1 MKSVSLI
8 DQPVILEKPAMWSH
22 LFLWL
27 IMLVTTSGVVW
38 AYFSRV
44 EQTVPA
50 VGELEYKEG
59 AREIQAP
66 ITGAVV
72 RLHVENG
79 DRVQK
84 NQPLLTFSTTSPSAD
99 IKSLAKL
106 KSTLNQENQ
115 FYNSILQG
123 NGKGNLPAEWE
134 TMVKDRDARLQE
146 NEVLMALINEL
157 YNNQGRAINYSPNQS
172 GLVANYRA
180 EYQSR
185 ISAVE
190 GRIIEFN
197 KQLEQT
203 ENSIRATREQVQY
216 ATNQIRYSEE
226 QLNSAKDQLDKS
238 QEGLD
243 LNQSILGQIAPLV
256 EEGAMSDL
264 NKKRQEQEVLKSQ
277 NEFLR
282 QQDQITTRQS
292 EINARKGDVE
302 KQQAEIKRLE
312 DEKQKV
318 LASIDRTEQELQ
330 NTKDAW
336 AKELYF
342 RVEENKKQIATID
355 SQLSRY
361 KLDNEKRLG
370 DVNAQLEK
378 VEEQRDTQVLRSP
391 VAGGIYDLQAS
402 TKQDS
407 EVDMKKDEICNYVNQ
422 QVLKSGD
429 PKMKRCNEAYYE
441 AQQTEKLM
449 QILADDKGLEATIY
463 IKNTDL
469 ALVLNALRVKRKFL
483 QPYDGKTVAGEV
495 IECKA
500 EKDCICPD
508 SPEARQEIGITD
520 ADCIPV
526 EVTID
531 AFPNDQFGMVSGQLK
546 WLSQD
551 AIKPD
556 PEKGRQYFTFKG
568 KVKLDKQNFTLD
580 EERNIKIGLQS
591 GMSVNTK
598 INVGKRSVLD
608 IFLNRFTG
616 RINSITNLK

>member
-1 MKSVSLI
+1 MKSVSLV

-22 LFLWL
+22 LFLWM
-27 IMLVTTSGVVW
+27 IMLITTSGVVW
-38 AYFSRV
+38 AYFSQI

-66 ITGAVV
+66 TTGAVV

-84 NQPLLTFSTTSPSAD
+84 NQPLLTFSPTNPSAD

-106 KSTLNQENQ
+106 QGTLNQENE
-115 FYNSILQG
+115 FYKNIIQG
-123 NGKGNLPAEWE
+123 NGRGTLPPEWE
-134 TMVKDRDARLQE
+134 TMVKDRDTRIQE
-146 NEVLMALINEL
+146 NQVLNSLINEL
-157 YNNQGRAINYSPNQS
+157 YNNQGRTVNYSSAQG
-172 GLVANYRA
+172 GLVTNYRA

-185 ISAVE
+185 VSAVE

-203 ENSIRATREQVQY
+203 ENLIRATREQVQY

-226 QLNSAKDQLDKS
+226 QLNSARDQLNKS

-256 EEGAMSDL
+256 DEGAMSDL

-318 LASIDRTEQELQ
+318 LASIERTQQELQ

-336 AKELYF
+336 AKDLYL
-342 RVEENKKQIATID
+342 RIEENKKQIASID

-361 KLDNEKRLG
+361 KLENEKRLG

-391 VAGGIYDLQAS
+391 VAGVIYDLKPS
-402 TKQDS
+402 TKQNS
-407 EVDMKKDEICNYVNQ
+407 EVDMTKDDICNYVNQ

-449 QILADDKGLEATIY
+449 QILADDKGLGGTIF

-508 SPEARQEIGITD
+508 SPEARSEIGITD

-556 PEKGRQYFTFKG
+556 PEKGRQYFSFKG
-568 KVKLDKQNFTLD
+568 KVKLDKQSFVLD
-580 EERNIKIGLQS
+580 EDKNIKIGLQS

>member
-1 MKSVSLI
+1 MKSVSLV

-22 LFLWL
+22 LFLWMIL
-27 IMLVTTSGVVW
+27 LMTTSAVVW
-38 AYFSRV
+38 AYFSRI

-50 VGELEYKEG
+50 VGELGYKAG
-59 AREIQAP
+59 ASEIQAP
-66 ITGAVV
+66 TTGAVV

-84 NQPLLTFSTTSPSAD
+84 NQPLLSFSPTSPSAD
-99 IKSLAKL
+99 LKSLAKL
-106 KSTLNQENQ
+106 QETLKQENQ
-115 FYNSILQG
+115 FYNNIIR
-123 NGKGNLPAEWE
+123 GKENGNLPSEWE
-134 TMVKDRDARLQE
+134 NMVKDRDARLQE
-146 NEVLMALINEL
+146 NLVLTGLIDEL
-157 YNNQGRAINYSPNQS
+157 YNSQGRLLNYSSSQS

-185 ISAVE
+185 ISAIE
-190 GRIIEFN
+190 GRIIEFE
-197 KQLEQT
+197 KQLQQT
-203 ENSIRATREQVQY
+203 DNSIRATQEQVQY
-216 ATNQIRYSEE
+216 ATNQIRYSQE
-226 QLNSAKDQLDKS
+226 QLELAKDQLDKS
-238 QEGLD
+238 QESLD
-243 LNQSILGQIAPLV
+243 LNESILGQISPLV

-264 NKKRQEQEVLKSQ
+264 NKKRQEQEVLRSQ

-292 EINARKGDVE
+292 EINARKSEVE

-312 DEKQKV
+312 DEKQKI
-318 LASIDRTEQELQ
+318 LESIARTQKELQ

-342 RVEENKKQIATID
+342 RVEENKKQIASID

-361 KLDNEKRLG
+361 KLDNEKRLNE
-370 DVNAQLEK
+370 VTSQLEK

-391 VAGGIYDLQAS
+391 VAGVVYDLQPLA
-402 TKQDS
+402 KKDA
-407 EVDMKKDEICNYVNQ
+407 ELDMNKDEICNYVNE

-429 PKMKRCNEAYYE
+429 ARMKRCKEAFYE

-449 QILADDKGLEATIY
+449 QILSDDEGVEATIY

-500 EKDCICPD
+500 EKDCICPS
-508 SPEARQEIGITD
+508 SPEARQEIGISD
-520 ADCIPV
+520 EDCIPV
-526 EVTID
+526 EVSID
-531 AFPNDQFGMVSGQLK
+531 AFPNDQYGMVPGQLK

-551 AIKPD
+551 AIPPD
-556 PEKGRQYFTFKG
+556 PEKGRQYFSFKG
-568 KVKLDKQNFTLD
+568 TVKLDQQNFTLD
-580 EERNIKIGLQS
+580 EQKDIKIGLQS
-591 GMSVNTK
+591 GMAVNTK

-616 RINSITNLK
+616 SMNRITNLK

>member
-1 MKSVSLI
+1 
-8 DQPVILEKPAMWSH
+8 MWSH

-27 IMLVTTSGVVW
+27 IMLITTSGVVW
-38 AYFSRV
+38 AYFSKV

-84 NQPLLTFSTTSPSAD
+84 NQPLLTFSQTNPSAD

-106 KSTLNQENQ
+106 QGTLNQENE
-115 FYNSILQG
+115 FYKNIIQG
-123 NGKGNLPAEWE
+123 NGRGTLPPEWE
-134 TMVKDRDARLQE
+134 TMVKDRDTRIQE
-146 NEVLMALINEL
+146 NEVLSSLINEL
-157 YNNQGRAINYSPNQS
+157 YNNQGRTVNYSSAQA
-172 GLVANYRA
+172 GLVTNYRA

-185 ISAVE
+185 VSAVE

-197 KQLEQT
+197 KQLEQI

-226 QLNSAKDQLDKS
+226 QLNSARDQLDKS

-243 LNQSILGQIAPLV
+243 LNESILGQIAPLV

-264 NKKRQEQEVLKSQ
+264 NKKRQEQEVLRSQ

-318 LASIDRTEQELQ
+318 LASVDRTEKELQ

-342 RVEENKKQIATID
+342 RVEENKKQIASID

-361 KLDNEKRLG
+361 KLENEKRLG
-370 DVNAQLEK
+370 
-378 VEEQRDTQVLRSP
+378 
-391 VAGGIYDLQAS
+391 
-402 TKQDS
+402 
-407 EVDMKKDEICNYVNQ
+407 
-422 QVLKSGD
+422 
-429 PKMKRCNEAYYE
+429 
-441 AQQTEKLM
+441 
-449 QILADDKGLEATIY
+449 
-463 IKNTDL
+463 
-469 ALVLNALRVKRKFL
+469 
-483 QPYDGKTVAGEV
+483 
-495 IECKA
+495 
-500 EKDCICPD
+500 
-508 SPEARQEIGITD
+508 
-520 ADCIPV
+520 
-526 EVTID
+526 
-531 AFPNDQFGMVSGQLK
+531 
-546 WLSQD
+546 
-551 AIKPD
+551 
-556 PEKGRQYFTFKG
+556 
-568 KVKLDKQNFTLD
+568 
-580 EERNIKIGLQS
+580 
-591 GMSVNTK
+591 
-598 INVGKRSVLD
+598 
-608 IFLNRFTG
+608 
-616 RINSITNLK
+616 